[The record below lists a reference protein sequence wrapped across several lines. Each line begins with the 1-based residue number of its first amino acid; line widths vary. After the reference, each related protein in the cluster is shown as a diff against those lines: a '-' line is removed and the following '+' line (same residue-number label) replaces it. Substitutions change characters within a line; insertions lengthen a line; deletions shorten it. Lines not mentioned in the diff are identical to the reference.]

1 MLDQTISF
9 LRDLLLQWF
18 HYPWIVVLL
27 LAALPIV
34 EARLAIPMAVK
45 YGYGGITPFLL
56 GFFGSSLL
64 VPLLLLILIPFIKWL
79 AKTRLFKRIG
89 ETVYEKFS
97 KKSESVDKS
106 SSDAKKMLGI
116 MLFVAVPLPLTGVWT
131 GCAIASI
138 IKLPYGKSL
147 ISILAGNAIAC
158 TVLAALS
165 ALFSETVINYI
176 IAGISLIAVAIAVVL
191 IVKALLRGK
200 KNDNSLHDKDT
211 ENSQEEQ

>member
-1 MLDQTISF
+1 MIDQIISF

-18 HYPWIVVLL
+18 HYPFIVVLL

-34 EARLAIPMAVK
+34 EARLAIPMAIK
-45 YGYGGITPFLL
+45 FGYNGIAPFLL

-64 VPLLLLILIPFIKWL
+64 APLLLLILIPFIKWL
-79 AKTRLFKRIG
+79 SGTKIFSKLG

-97 KKSESVDKS
+97 KKSQSVDKK
-106 SSDAKKMLGI
+106 SSDAKKMLAVL
-116 MLFVAVPLPLTGVWT
+116 LFVAVPLPLTGVWT

-147 ISILAGNAIAC
+147 ASILAGNAIAC
-158 TVLAALS
+158 ALLATLS

-176 IAGISLIAVAIAVVL
+176 IAGITLVAFVIVAIL
-191 IVKALLRGK
+191 IIKALFRGK
-200 KNDNSLHDKDT
+200 GKTNSG
-211 ENSQEEQ
+211 EQSASERDE